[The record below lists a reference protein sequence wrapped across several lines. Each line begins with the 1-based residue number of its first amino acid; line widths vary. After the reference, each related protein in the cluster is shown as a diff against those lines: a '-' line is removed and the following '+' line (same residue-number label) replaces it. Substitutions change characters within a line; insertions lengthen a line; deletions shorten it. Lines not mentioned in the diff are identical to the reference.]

1 MDDKQGSQ
9 SLRGCLLAS
18 AASPLA
24 GPVGQEYFAALRL
37 AVSKRVTEHLTERCK
52 VGTRNASNRAAMVNV
67 ARSAPAVR
75 K

>member
-9 SLRGCLLAS
+9 SLRGCLLAG

-24 GPVGQEYFAALRL
+24 GPVGQDFAALRL